1 MRANKRK
8 AKKDD
13 ETKVYKLVPTEAGFV
28 NGNFSFN
35 VASNIWPD
43 CARLSTSET
52 VLKNFVIGNNR
63 LQI

>member
-52 VLKNFVIGNNR
+52 VES
-63 LQI
+63 